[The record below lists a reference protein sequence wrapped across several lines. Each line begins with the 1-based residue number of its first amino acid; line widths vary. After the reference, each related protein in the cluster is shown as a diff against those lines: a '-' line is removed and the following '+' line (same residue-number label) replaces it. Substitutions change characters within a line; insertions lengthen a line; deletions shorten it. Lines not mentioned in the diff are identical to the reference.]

1 MKNPSPSSR
10 RHTRHA
16 VSSIAVLAAAGL
28 FLSSCSTAATPTAEK
43 SDGPLI
49 IGAALALSGSFA
61 TFDKEPLQA
70 LQMYAEKLNSEG
82 GINGRQVQVVTADTK
97 SDPSAGPTAAQSVL
111 SQGAEIVLV
120 SCDFDYGSP
129 AAVTAA
135 GAGKVAI
142 SQCAGSPKFGPS
154 GLGPLTFTM
163 GLAAQVEGA
172 AAAQFMIDKGW
183 KTAYILKDTSIQ
195 YQGAFTDAFK
205 DAYAH
210 LGGTVTGEDSFS
222 STDSSLSSQ
231 MAKLSGAAS
240 TSNAILVPAVL
251 PLGAT
256 AVREIRAAGINLPI
270 LSNSGMD
277 GESWFN
283 QVPNLKDFYVSN
295 NVSNKGDDPDDAVN
309 QARTDY
315 TQKYGAAP
323 SSPFAYYGYATLQ
336 VLDEAITKAGTTEGT
351 KLAETMETL
360 NKFPTLVGPTTFTKT
375 DHISLDRTV
384 KFKEAKDGS
393 LNFITELT
401 PTYVPKP

>member
-1 MKNPSPSSR
+1 MRNAASS
-10 RHTRHA
+10 
-16 VSSIAVLAAAGL
+16 VAVLATASL
-28 FLSSCSTAATPTAEK
+28 FLSSCSTASTPSSGEK
-43 SDGPLI
+43 SDGPLV
-49 IGAALALSGSFA
+49 IGAALALSGNFA

-70 LQMYAEKLNSEG
+70 LQMYADTLNAKG
-82 GINGRQVQVVTADTK
+82 GINGRQIKVVTADTK

-111 SQGAEIVLV
+111 SQGAEVVLV

-129 AAVTAA
+129 AAVTAT

-154 GLGPLTFTM
+154 GLGPLSFTM

-172 AAAQFMIDKGW
+172 AAAQFMMDKGW

-205 DAYAH
+205 DAYKH
-210 LGGTVTGEDSFS
+210 LGGSLTGEDSFS

-231 MAKLSGAAS
+231 MAKLSGAANNS
-240 TSNAILVPAVL
+240 AAILLPAIL

-256 AVREIRAAGINLPI
+256 GVREIRAAGINLPI

-295 NVSNKGDDPDDAVN
+295 NVSNKGDDPDPTVN
-309 QARTDY
+309 QVRADY
-315 TQKYGAAP
+315 TKKYSAAP

-351 KLAETMETL
+351 KLAASMETL
-360 NKFPTLVGPTTFTKT
+360 SKFPTIVGPTTFTTT

-401 PTYVPKP
+401 PAYVPKP